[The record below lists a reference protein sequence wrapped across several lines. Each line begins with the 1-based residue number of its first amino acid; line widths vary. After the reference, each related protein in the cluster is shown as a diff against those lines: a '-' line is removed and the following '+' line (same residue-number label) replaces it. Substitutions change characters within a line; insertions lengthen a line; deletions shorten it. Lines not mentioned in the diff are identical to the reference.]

1 MGDVLTLIEK
11 AQQNIDEEKAKEL
24 EAKFRKAEF
33 NFEDFL
39 EQMQQVKNMG
49 PISQLIGMIPG
60 INTAKLGDIQVDDK
74 QMAHI
79 EAIILSM
86 TKEERKNPNL
96 IATSYSRKMRIAKG
110 CGRPYQEINALTK
123 KFEEMRKQMIALGG
137 MSEDDMQRVARGG
150 GIPMRAPKVKKGKGK
165 NKGGFRF

>member
-1 MGDVLTLIEK
+1 M
-11 AQQNIDEEKAKEL
+11 NIDENQFKYIEVA
-24 EAKFRKAEF
+24 
-33 NFEDFL
+33 
-39 EQMQQVKNMG
+39 
-49 PISQLIGMIPG
+49 IG
-60 INTAKLGDIQVDDK
+60 
-74 QMAHI
+74 
-79 EAIILSM
+79 SM

-123 KFEEMRKQMIALGG
+123 RFEEMRKQMIALGG
-137 MSEDDMQRVARGG
+137 MSEDDMQRAARGG